1 MPEQS
6 RTTIRVLV
14 VDDEPGIRDAY
25 RQVLAESDVSQE
37 VEGFR
42 ELRSRL
48 FSRKEPERSRAKARP
63 HSTTFEPVFC
73 DQAPAA
79 VAAVKEALAHNQPFA
94 VVFLDMRMPPG
105 PDGVW
110 AAAQIRELDPAV
122 EIVICTAYSDAD
134 PSDIGGLV
142 PPEDK
147 LSYLQKPFHPHEVR
161 QMTIALGSKWRAER
175 RIVKLAYFDTLTGL
189 PNREQSHN
197 RLVRALQAAQEN
209 DRTLAVLYLDLDNFK
224 RVNDTLGHAAGD
236 ELLRRVADRLRNS
249 LRDRVDTAV
258 PGAGAGPRLGDI
270 ARLGGDEFMVLLPN
284 MRSPA
289 DAGGV
294 AERLIEALREPMQL
308 ASNSLV
314 VTASVGIAVYPQD
327 GTDAVTLL
335 RHADLAMYVAKR
347 RNPGTYA
354 YYDAS
359 MNAIALHRFTIE
371 DRLRGALARNEL
383 SLLYQPQFDV
393 RTASVSGMEALLC
406 WTSGELGVVSSAEFL
421 PVAEETGLIHSIGAW
436 VLRTAC
442 LQAKTW
448 RAEGLP
454 VRRIA
459 VNVSGREFALADY
472 PAQVATIVRETGI
485 DPALLELEISESVV
499 MADEAWA
506 ERTINQLKQ
515 LGVSLALDDFGI
527 GYSRFGRLRNLAVD
541 RLKIGRSFVTSI
553 TEGGDDR
560 AIASAIIAM
569 SRSLHINVIA
579 EGVENFPQLAFLQE
593 QDCQDAQGFLLS
605 GPLQAEEARRAPEAL
620 GRARRRLALATL
632 QGAHRLRRPSV
643 PGEFSLQSPRRHARC
658 ATAGKLCGPRSPISS
673 GTPLRGARR
682 RRFCAPACTAV
693 SVSRPVPPTN
703 CSAMSSTARAGAS
716 T

>member
-1 MPEQS
+1 MPELNQ
-6 RTTIRVLV
+6 TTIRVLV
-14 VDDEPGIRDAY
+14 VDDEPGVRDAY

-42 ELRSRL
+42 ALRSKL
-48 FSRKEPERSRAKARP
+48 FSRNAPERSRAKARP

-73 DQAPAA
+73 DQAQAA
-79 VAAVKEALAHNQPFA
+79 VAAVKEALAHSQPFA

-175 RIVKLAYFDTLTGL
+175 RIVRLAYFDTLTGL

-197 RLVRALQAAQEN
+197 RLVRALQAAKEN

-236 ELLRRVADRLRNS
+236 ELLRLVADRLRNS
-249 LRDRVDTAV
+249 LRDRLDTAV
-258 PGAGAGPRLGDI
+258 PGTGTGAGPRLGDI
-270 ARLGGDEFMVLLPN
+270 ARLGGDEFMVLLPSI
-284 MRSPA
+284 RCAA
-289 DAGGV
+289 DAGSV

-308 ASNSLV
+308 AANSLV
-314 VTASVGIAVYPQD
+314 VTPSVGIAVYPQD
-327 GTDAVTLL
+327 GADAVTLL

-347 RNPGTYA
+347 RSSGTYA

-393 RTASVSGMEALLC
+393 RTASVSGMEALLR
-406 WTSGELGVVSSAEFL
+406 WTSAELGVVSSAEFL
-421 PVAEETGLIHSIGAW
+421 PVAEETGLILPIGAW

-442 LQAKTW
+442 LQAKAW
-448 RAEGLP
+448 CAEGLP
-454 VRRIA
+454 VQRIA
-459 VNVSGREFALADY
+459 VNVSGRQFGLDDY
-472 PAQVATIVRETGI
+472 PAQVAAILRETGL
-485 DPALLELEISESVV
+485 DPAMLELEISESVV
-499 MADEAWA
+499 MADEPWA
-506 ERTINQLKQ
+506 EKTISQLKQ
-515 LGVSLALDDFGI
+515 LGISLAIDDFGF
-527 GYSRFGRLRNLAVD
+527 GYSRIGRLRNLAVD
-541 RLKIGRSFVTSI
+541 RLKIAHSFVTSI
-553 TEGGDDR
+553 AGGGDDR

-569 SRSLHINVIA
+569 SRSLRINVTA

-605 GPLQAEEARRAPEAL
+605 GPLPAEEARAL
-620 GRARRRLALATL
+620 LKR
-632 QGAHRLRRPSV
+632 S
-643 PGEFSLQSPRRHARC
+643 GEFGDGS
-658 ATAGKLCGPRSPISS
+658 RSQ
-673 GTPLRGARR
+673 
-682 RRFCAPACTAV
+682 RFKALI
-693 SVSRPVPPTN
+693 
-703 CSAMSSTARAGAS
+703 G
-716 T
+716 